1 MPQKL
6 SRRELLAWMA
16 AGGGAAAT
24 GGLLLS
30 QQDGDSAAFTARNPT
45 GSTSSSTT
53 STTAAA
59 PVVGR
64 VSATSPPPDGDRL
77 LVVVEMP
84 GGNDGHSMVVPDG
97 VTGFYDLRPQTGIAS
112 ADVLRIDDLVGFAPS
127 LPGLHQRGATIVHGV
142 GSTTPDGSHF
152 EMMNRWWAGN
162 PRLADTP
169 TGWVGRLADVLDDG
183 TSPVTAMSVAA
194 GGHPIIRSAKGTTIA
209 LPGVD
214 SLWTVSGAD
223 PGDRFMRT
231 YQRSLRTMT
240 AATGTAGPAHLARTT
255 MAETIEFA
263 DRLLDGAAR
272 DSGEEEGEER
282 EAAGDDAD
290 GGYGWEQLGQ
300 ALRFA
305 ASTFER
311 DLGVRVI
318 HVSMSGDFDTH
329 EGHAYTHPELMGEL
343 DRALASFHDDLV
355 AKGLDDRVAVM
366 TVSEFG
372 RTAGENGSAGLDHGT
387 SSTMLLEGPGLRDN
401 RELGEIP
408 SLTRFDDNGDFLT
421 TVPFDSYLA
430 GVVEHWLGVPASEV
444 FPSAPQPLDIFA

>member
-1 MPQKL
+1 MPQKI

-24 GGLLLS
+24 GGLLLG
-30 QQDGDSAAFTARNPT
+30 QQDGGT
-45 GSTSSSTT
+45 GAPSGSPASTDGSSLPAS
-53 STTAAA
+53 TAAPSDSLA
-59 PVVGR
+59 SKTPAAG
-64 VSATSPPPDGDRL
+64 SDRL

-97 VTGFYDLRPQTGIAS
+97 VTGFYDLRPQTGIRS
-112 ADVLRIDDLVGFAPS
+112 AEVLRIDDQIGLAPS
-127 LPGLHQRGATIVHGV
+127 LPRLHQRGATIVHGV

-162 PRLADTP
+162 PQVADTS
-169 TGWVGRLADVLDDG
+169 TGWIGRLADVLDDG
-183 TSPVTAMSVAA
+183 TGPVTAMSVAA

-223 PGDRFMRT
+223 PGDRFMQT
-231 YQRSLRTMT
+231 YQQSLRTMT
-240 AATGTAGPAHLARTT
+240 AATGAPGPAHSARTT

-263 DRLLDGAAR
+263 DQLLAGA
-272 DSGEEEGEER
+272 ER
-282 EAAGDDAD
+282 EPVDDDGDDGD

-305 ASTFER
+305 ATTFER

-343 DRALASFHDDLV
+343 DRALGSFHDDLV
-355 AKGLDDRVAVM
+355 GKGLDDRVAVM

-372 RTAGENGSAGLDHGT
+372 RTARENGSAGLDHGT
-387 SSTMLLEGPGLRDN
+387 SSTMLLEGPGLRDF
-401 RELGEIP
+401 RQLGEIP
-408 SLTRFDDNGDFLT
+408 PLTRFDDNGDFLT
-421 TVPFDSYLA
+421 SVPFDAYLA
-430 GVVEHWLGVPASEV
+430 GVVEHWLEVPASEV
-444 FPSAPQPLDIFA
+444 FPAEPTPLDIFA

>member
-1 MPQKL
+1 MPQKI

-30 QQDGDSAAFTARNPT
+30 QQDADPSASPTRPATGPSTATTAPTPTTGSASAASAATPT
-45 GSTSSSTT
+45 
-53 STTAAA
+53 
-59 PVVGR
+59 
-64 VSATSPPPDGDRL
+64 DRL
-77 LVVVEMP
+77 LVVLEMP

-97 VTGFYDLRPQTGIAS
+97 VPGYYDLRPQTGIQR
-112 ADVLRIDDLVGFAPS
+112 ADVLRIDDRVGFAPS
-127 LPGLHQRGATIVHGV
+127 LPELHQRGATIVHGV

-152 EMMNRWWAGN
+152 EMMNRWWTGN

-183 TSPVTAMSVAA
+183 SSPVTAMSVAA

-223 PGDRFMRT
+223 PGDRFMQT
-231 YQRSLRTMT
+231 YQQSLRTMT
-240 AATGTAGPAHLARTT
+240 NSAGDTGPAHVARAT
-255 MAETIEFA
+255 MSETIEFA
-263 DRLLDGAAR
+263 DQLLAGTDR
-272 DSGEEEGEER
+272 EQVGEDP
-282 EAAGDDAD
+282 GDIDD

-305 ASTFER
+305 ANTFER

-318 HVSMSGDFDTH
+318 HVSMTGDFDTH
-329 EGHAYTHPELMGEL
+329 EGHAYSHPELMGEL
-343 DRALASFHDDLV
+343 DRALASFHADLV
-355 AKGLDDRVAVM
+355 GKGLDDRVAVM

-372 RTAGENGSAGLDHGT
+372 RTARENGSAGLDHGT
-387 SSTMLLEGPGLRDN
+387 SSTMLLEGPGLRAN
-401 RELGEIP
+401 HQLGEIP
-408 SLTRFDDNGDFLT
+408 SLTQFDDNGDFLT

-430 GVVEHWLGVPASEV
+430 GVVEHWLEVPASEV
-444 FPSAPQPLDIFA
+444 FPSDPATLDIFA